1 MDMRDD
7 LMRYANEL
15 IQDLEEQIAREEA
28 AMTEE
33 EKEAEKMY
41 QKEFTDKM
49 MRLAEKEMHRFRTV
63 L

>member
-1 MDMRDD
+1 MRDD

-15 IQDLEEQIAREEA
+15 IQELEEQIAREEA
-28 AMTEE
+28 VMTEE

-41 QKEFTDKM
+41 QREFTDKM
-49 MRLAEKEMHRFRTV
+49 MRLAEKET

>member
-1 MDMRDD
+1 MRDD

-15 IQDLEEQIAREEA
+15 IQELEEQIAREEA
-28 AMTEE
+28 VMTEE
-33 EKEAEKMY
+33 EKETEKMY

-49 MRLAEKEMHRFRTV
+49 MGLAEKEI